1 MRAAPGKREAMR
13 GEDAHAV
20 EPAEPLVPPA
30 EPSWI
35 WRGLLC
41 LAVVCA
47 VIGVTIAIAPELFLP
62 DRHATLVRVR
72 P

>member
-1 MRAAPGKREAMR
+1 MRTAPDKREAMR
-13 GEDAHAV
+13 GEEAHAV
-20 EPAEPLVPPA
+20 EPAESPVPLA

-62 DRHATLVRVR
+62 DRHATAVRVR